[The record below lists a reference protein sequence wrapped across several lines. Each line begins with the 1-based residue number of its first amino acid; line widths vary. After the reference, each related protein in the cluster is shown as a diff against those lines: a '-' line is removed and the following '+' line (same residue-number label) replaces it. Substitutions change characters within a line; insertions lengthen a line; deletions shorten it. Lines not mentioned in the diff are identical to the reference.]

1 MPYLIGV
8 DDNIQLISSWLKIG
22 SHHSADIITLVG
34 ESGIGKTSLAK
45 YVFQLHS
52 SQFHR
57 VSFIEGINTRCNEHF
72 NGLFDLQK
80 QLHEDISKK
89 ILLHANDALVYTSK
103 IENVLANKRVFI
115 VLDDIGSLKQLD
127 ALLGKKGIHP
137 RAKIIITTKDASLTE
152 RCALFKI
159 KVKPKHKKVL
169 LNGLYKSE
177 SLELFC
183 IHAFKNHK
191 PKEGY
196 KEVSEK
202 LVKYCEG
209 NPLALKVLGR
219 SLQKQDIRCWKECI
233 KLLKKEPHSR
243 INKALKI
250 SFDVFLLENYKELFK
265 HIACFFVGNDR
276 DATETILNA
285 CDIETRS
292 GIKILIDRCLLSLS
306 QENRL
311 MMHQLVQEM
320 GRELVRQESPKK
332 PWKRS
337 RLCCHAESFKVLK
350 LKKDKGNLLGLALDT
365 RMLDKKK
372 SHGSFELNTES
383 FVQMDN
389 LMLLQLN
396 YVQLNGRFKNFPE
409 ELRWL
414 SMRGSRLKSIH
425 LDLPM
430 ENLVVLDMSYS
441 SMEFFNPQPPAK
453 RQKQLVGSCIKDKP
467 LLGSLKI
474 LDLSFCD
481 HLLSLG
487 GFVELPA
494 LEKLI
499 VRGCKSL
506 TDLCESVGHCVE
518 LVHIDLSYC
527 HMLRMLPKS
536 MGKLKKNPPRYAMHV
551 KYLRFLRISSRYAK
565 PFWASG
571 RAMADRGEQYQLAP
585 HDMRDGTPSSSS
597 APDSD
602 SSEASTAASRAPS
615 VVPQAQP
622 ALPHLPLEPRPATPP
637 PAALPIIPSP
647 PHLPPVD
654 PVADRIQSISPPR
667 VPVWDGLR
675 RMRSQARKTTG
686 LPPRKQLAP
695 RDEFHARHEMGE
707 SSHQAELRAQLQQVT
722 QNLQG
727 TQQSL
732 QQCQAT
738 VEDTRRTI
746 LDILTSHLTLMD
758 QVKALDTDTRAWR
771 TAMDDRLRMSWG
783 QIMLAAF
790 WRQVAWMT
798 EGWSWVR
805 ERVTEYLAWFGV
817 MSTETRMM
825 ILAVVMAIVAM
836 ILSFLSYFMR

>member
-1 MPYLIGV
+1 MVVLTELSPQSSSSTTQDRPCHNHRYDLFLSFRGFETRYSFTDHLYEALCDADISTFLDDEDIETGEPLKPELEAAIKSCRASIIVLSKDYASSTWCLDELVLILEQHKNFNQIVIPIFYHVEPTDVRKQQRSFGDAMEKHKRRMEEETNEEKRNELAIKIELWKKSLNQVADLKGKDARGRKESELIEELVIEIHRRLRNTMPYLIGV
-8 DDNIQLISSWLKIG
+8 DHNIQVISSWLKIG

-45 YVFQLHS
+45 YIFQLHS

-57 VSFIEGINTRCNEHF
+57 VSFIEGINTRCNEHV
-72 NGLFDLQK
+72 NGLLDLQK

-233 KLLKKEPHSR
+233 KLLKKESHSR
-243 INKALKI
+243 INKALMI
-250 SFDVFLLENYKELFK
+250 SFDAFLLENYKELFK

-276 DATETILNA
+276 DTTETILNA

-306 QENRL
+306 RDNRL
-311 MMHQLVQEM
+311 MMHQSVQAM
-320 GRELVRQESPKK
+320 GRELVRKESPKK

-337 RLCCHAESFKVLK
+337 RLCCHEESFKVLK
-350 LKKDKGNLLGLALDT
+350 LKKDKGNLLGIALDT

-396 YVQLNGRFKNFPE
+396 SVKLNGSFKNFPE

-414 SMRGSRLKSIH
+414 CMRGSHLKPIH

-453 RQKQLVGSCIKDKP
+453 RQK
-467 LLGSLKI
+467 I

-481 HLLSLG
+481 HLHSLG
-487 GFVELPA
+487 GFLELPA
-494 LEKLI
+494 LERLL

-506 TDLCESVGHCVE
+506 TELCESVGHCVQ
-518 LVHIDLSYC
+518 LVLIDLSYC

-536 MGKLKKNPPRYAMHV
+536 MGKLKKVKTLLLDGCYFDESQIKTVNMNSSGSLITLPLKDNYLSNEFFPRCFSCLSMLDELLKNPLVYSILIALV
-551 KYLRFLRISSRYAK
+551 VRFLNLHNIFYIS
-565 PFWASG
+565 
-571 RAMADRGEQYQLAP
+571 
-585 HDMRDGTPSSSS
+585 
-597 APDSD
+597 
-602 SSEASTAASRAPS
+602 
-615 VVPQAQP
+615 
-622 ALPHLPLEPRPATPP
+622 
-637 PAALPIIPSP
+637 
-647 PHLPPVD
+647 
-654 PVADRIQSISPPR
+654 
-667 VPVWDGLR
+667 
-675 RMRSQARKTTG
+675 
-686 LPPRKQLAP
+686 
-695 RDEFHARHEMGE
+695 
-707 SSHQAELRAQLQQVT
+707 
-722 QNLQG
+722 
-727 TQQSL
+727 
-732 QQCQAT
+732 
-738 VEDTRRTI
+738 
-746 LDILTSHLTLMD
+746 
-758 QVKALDTDTRAWR
+758 
-771 TAMDDRLRMSWG
+771 
-783 QIMLAAF
+783 IM
-790 WRQVAWMT
+790 
-798 EGWSWVR
+798 
-805 ERVTEYLAWFGV
+805 
-817 MSTETRMM
+817 
-825 ILAVVMAIVAM
+825 I
-836 ILSFLSYFMR
+836 